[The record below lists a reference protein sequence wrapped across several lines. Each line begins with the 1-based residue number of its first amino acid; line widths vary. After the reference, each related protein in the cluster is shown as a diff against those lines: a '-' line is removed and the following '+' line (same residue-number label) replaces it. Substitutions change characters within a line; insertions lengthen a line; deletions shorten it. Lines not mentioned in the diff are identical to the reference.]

1 MVSSPDLFQPRDG
14 GPGGVNDVTSKKNIE
29 ASLMIVAYFHSVIY
43 TWETSFRLVVS
54 SPDLFQPR
62 DGGPGGV
69 NDVTSKKYRSISDD
83 CSILSWCYIYLGNI
97 IQTGGGWY

>member
-1 MVSSPDLFQPRDG
+1 MGDQEESMMSLQ
-14 GPGGVNDVTSKKNIE
+14 KNTE
-29 ASLMIVAYFHSVIY
+29 ASLMIVAHFHSVIY

-69 NDVTSKKYRSISDD
+69 NDVTSKKNIEASLMIVAYSHSVIYTWEISFR
-83 CSILSWCYIYLGNI
+83 LMVRGPGLFELVVG
-97 IQTGGGWY
+97 